1 MLDSDCHYFLQVGGS
16 GDEDDLLM
24 GFPGMWPPVDQQA
37 DTAED
42 HRRDEDAADMLNI
55 AHERRSEG
63 VFLWIDVVVATAL
76 LLFGLWR

>member
-1 MLDSDCHYFLQVGGS
+1 MLDSDCHYFLHVGGS

-55 AHERRSEG
+55 AHERRRIP
-63 VFLWIDVVVATAL
+63 LDVVVAIAL

>member
-1 MLDSDCHYFLQVGGS
+1 MLDSDCHYFLHVGGS
-16 GDEDDLLM
+16 GDEDDLM

-55 AHERRSEG
+55 AHERRRIP
-63 VFLWIDVVVATAL
+63 LDVVVAIAL